1 MLSPRAAQLP
11 PPPAAWGEDGK
22 GGIEETWG
30 EMKAMPRVEEKPSE
44 RRTPLG
50 ARRRQAAVQ
59 PFPGARRA
67 WCFVGK
73 TNAIALNV
81 PPPPSLPFFTAGH
94 IPAACPR
101 WEQQGRKR
109 CPHLGCHQ
117 CYSRPKPSARL
128 LGRKLTPSKPEAGCR
143 SSGL

>member
-22 GGIEETWG
+22 GGIEEIRG

-50 ARRRQAAVQ
+50 AWRRQAAVQ

-94 IPAACPR
+94 IPAACP
-101 WEQQGRKR
+101 
-109 CPHLGCHQ
+109 PLGAAGKEAV
-117 CYSRPKPSARL
+117 PAFGVPPTLFPS
-128 LGRKLTPSKPEAGCR
+128 
-143 SSGL
+143 